1 MIVLLVISWVI
12 LKTYTFVCLRTPV
25 LQVRRKEL
33 VALQWG
39 ILLVCHA
46 VKAMAWCA
54 EVALFC

>member
-1 MIVLLVISWVI
+1 MGNPEDLYL
-12 LKTYTFVCLRTPV
+12 CLFADACFAGE
-25 LQVRRKEL
+25 KEGACT